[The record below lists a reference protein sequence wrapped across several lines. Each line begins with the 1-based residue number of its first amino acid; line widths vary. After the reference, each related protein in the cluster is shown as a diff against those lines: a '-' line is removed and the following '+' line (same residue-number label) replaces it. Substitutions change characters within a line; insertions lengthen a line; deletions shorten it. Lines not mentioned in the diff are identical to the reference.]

1 MINSNTDLSPL
12 VDLMIHEYNER
23 YRLRLFEQPNPSK
36 YATVRKLAEKAA
48 VDIAKIMNK

>member
-23 YRLRLFEQPNPSK
+23 YGLGLFTQPNPSK
-36 YATVRKLAEKAA
+36 YAIVRKLAEKAA
-48 VDIAKIMNK
+48 NDINKIMTK